1 MSLKTAQLQFIIPAE
16 RTNLVTN
23 PTPYAATTGYGA
35 SGTGFSI
42 ARVTTQ
48 TRRGIASIE
57 ITPGSGFLG
66 GIYRS
71 IDLTAGWQYSFGAD
85 ILDVAGQDFYL
96 LVADGA
102 TGTEQYTTAHWTGTG
117 YWKRRSVTF
126 TPLTSASYDFI
137 LFRSSVASTTPFYT
151 DGWQIEERRRLHL
164 F

>member
-1 MSLKTAQLQFIIPAE
+1 MALD
-16 RTNLVTN
+16 V
-23 PTPYAATTGYGA
+23 
-35 SGTGFSI
+35 SI

-57 ITPGSGFLG
+57 ITPGSGVLG

-102 TGTEQYTTAHWTGTG
+102 TGAENIRQPIGRGRDIGNAG
-117 YWKRRSVTF
+117 R
-126 TPLTSASYDFI
+126 
-137 LFRSSVASTTPFYT
+137 
-151 DGWQIEERRRLHL
+151 
-164 F
+164 